1 MRNAL
6 GQLLR
11 RIKSLTIFP
20 REMSDLEKIAFQAGY
35 EAGLKGARNPYGR
48 GTALHKAWESGYGE
62 RQMVES
68 AW

>member
-1 MRNAL
+1 
-6 GQLLR
+6 
-11 RIKSLTIFP
+11 
-20 REMSDLEKIAFQAGY
+20 MSDLEKIAFQAGY